1 MDEQIGTIDGRKE
14 NTNAAVKA
22 NQHYVSLLYLY
33 CIILLT
39 MYISKVKCELG
50 LGSGLLDD
58 SKLSET

>member
-22 NQHYVSLLYLY
+22 NQHYVGLLYLY

-39 MYISKVKCELG
+39 MYI
-50 LGSGLLDD
+50 
-58 SKLSET
+58 